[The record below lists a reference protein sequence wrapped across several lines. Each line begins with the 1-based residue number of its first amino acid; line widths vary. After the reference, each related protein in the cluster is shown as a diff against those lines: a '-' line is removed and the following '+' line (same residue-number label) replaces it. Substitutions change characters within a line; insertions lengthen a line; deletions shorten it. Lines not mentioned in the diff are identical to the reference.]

1 MLAGAAIVSYL
12 TRASISPATTTI
24 QADLQLTDVQMGIVL
39 SGFFLGYI
47 WLQIP
52 GGWLGG
58 RIGARITLTSFA
70 LLWSAATLASALAQ
84 SYEVLRWSRIGMG
97 VAQAG
102 LFAVIIKAVADWFPE
117 SRRGTAGAVITG
129 SMSVGAVIASGLTVR
144 LLEPL
149 GWRGAFEVYALVGV
163 VWALAFALWFR
174 NTPAQH
180 PSVNAAELKLI
191 RGNDV
196 TLSHRLHDPDLDPT
210 APPIEIKSEAE
221 PAPEESTL
229 SVLKHMAQS
238 LSMWALCVQSF
249 FRAFGYALFI
259 TWFPA
264 YLEQGFGVPT
274 SRAGDLSMLP
284 LTGVVIGSFLGGP
297 IVDII
302 LVRTGSRWLSR
313 SGVAALSL
321 TLCALAT
328 LGATWVKAPITA
340 VALISLG
347 ALFSGLASPTTW
359 AATMDISGRHT
370 ALGFAIMNMAGNI
383 GAIACPV
390 AVGYLIAHIRATNGN
405 WAWVLDMF
413 ALIYFCGGLAW
424 LPLNPNRSAV
434 GSQTSKPNLAV

>member
-12 TRASISPATTTI
+12 TRASISTAATTI
-24 QADLQLTDVQMGIVL
+24 QADLHLDAVQMGYIMG
-39 SGFFLGYI
+39 GFFMGYI

-70 LLWSAATLASALAQ
+70 LLWSLTTLASALAP
-84 SYEVLRWSRIGMG
+84 SYEVLRWSRIAMG
-97 VAQAG
+97 AAQAG
-102 LFAVIIKAVADWFPE
+102 LFAVIIKALADWFPE

-144 LLEPL
+144 LLDPL

-174 NTPAQH
+174 NTPAEH
-180 PSVNAAELKLI
+180 PAVNLAEVKLI
-191 RGNDV
+191 RGGVSD
-196 TLSHRLHDPDLDPT
+196 TLLSQLHDRELDTTDVGTRSKDVNPVEVT
-210 APPIEIKSEAE
+210 SFGAVLLSMA
-221 PAPEESTL
+221 L
-229 SVLKHMAQS
+229 SV
-238 LSMWALCVQSF
+238 SMWALCVQAF

-264 YLEQGFGVPT
+264 YLEQGFGVAT

-297 IVDII
+297 IVDLI

-321 TLCALAT
+321 GTCALAT
-328 LGATWVKAPITA
+328 LAATFVNGPLAA
-340 VALISLG
+340 VTMLSLG
-347 ALFSGLASPTTW
+347 AFLSGLAAPTTW

-370 ALGFAIMNMAGNI
+370 ALGFAIMNMSGNI
-383 GAIACPV
+383 GAIACPI
-390 AVGYLIAHIRATNGN
+390 AVGYLIDHIRATNGN
-405 WAWVLDMF
+405 WDWVLYMF
-413 ALIYFCGGLAW
+413 AAIYLAGSLAW
-424 LPLNPNRSAV
+424 LFLNPNKSAV
-434 GSQTSKPNLAV
+434 ERRVGRALS